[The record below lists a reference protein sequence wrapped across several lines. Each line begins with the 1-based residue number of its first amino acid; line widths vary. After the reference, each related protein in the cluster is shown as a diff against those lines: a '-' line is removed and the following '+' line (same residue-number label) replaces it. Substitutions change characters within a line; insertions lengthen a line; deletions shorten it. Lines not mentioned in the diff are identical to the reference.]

1 MKELTTE
8 EWIGVGIALVLTVV
22 LFGGLLNL
30 SQLFG
35 INQTEIEP
43 IPDQQITDDSMNNT
57 EDLQVEILQEG
68 SGPEAQVGDVVVVH
82 YRGKLENGTEFDNS
96 YDRGQSFPV
105 QLGANQVIPGWEQG
119 LIGAQAGETR
129 RLTIAPELGYG
140 NRAIGPIPAN
150 STLIFEIEVL
160 EVRQNANQ

>member
-1 MKELTTE
+1 MDNMKELTTE

-105 QLGANQVIPGWEQG
+105 QL
-119 LIGAQAGETR
+119 
-129 RLTIAPELGYG
+129 
-140 NRAIGPIPAN
+140 
-150 STLIFEIEVL
+150 
-160 EVRQNANQ
+160 